1 MKRRVLAIMRKEFT
15 HIFRDWRTLLI
26 IILMPIM
33 MIVLYGYAITLD
45 MRNIVFGVIDDART
59 PESRALV
66 EAFAENGFFVPLG
79 RDVRRAE
86 VEKLF
91 MRREALLVIVIPSD
105 FNTQFE
111 RSGRS
116 RVQLL
121 IDASDSNIGTF
132 VSNYAEQV
140 LQQYNLRMN
149 DGLRTDGRLPV
160 LFEIAP
166 RILYNPDM
174 NSTFFFVPGLVALIL
189 MLISALLTSI
199 AITREKETGT
209 MEQIL
214 VSPVHAREIIIG
226 KVLPYILLGLLN
238 ASIILVSA
246 RLLFDVPMRG
256 SLPLLGLLTLIY
268 VFVALSFGLLISAVA
283 RTQLIAMFMTL
294 MATILPTIM
303 LSGFIFPIDSMPTV
317 LRWLAHVIPATWF
330 LEIIRGIMLKG
341 VGLRELWPQSL
352 ILTGL
357 GVLLVANA
365 IRRFRMRLE

>member
-1 MKRRVLAIMRKEFT
+1 MKRRLLAIVRKEFT

-66 EAFAENGFFVPLG
+66 ESFAENGFFVPLG
-79 RDVRRAE
+79 REIRRDQ
-86 VEKLF
+86 VEELF
-91 MRREALLVIVIPSD
+91 MRREALIVIVIPDGFSASLA
-105 FNTQFE
+105 T
-111 RSGRS
+111 GHP

-140 LQQYNLRMN
+140 LQQFNRGVAG
-149 DGLRTDGRLPV
+149 DLPV
-160 LFEIAP
+160 LYDVAP
-166 RILYNPDM
+166 RIFYNPDM

-238 ASIILVSA
+238 AAIILASA

-256 SLPLLGLLTLIY
+256 SLPLLGLLSLVY
-268 VFVALSFGLLISAVA
+268 VFVALSFGLMISAVA

-317 LRWLAHVIPATWF
+317 LSWLAHVIPATWF

-341 VGLRELWPQSL
+341 VGLRELWPQTL
-352 ILTGL
+352 ILCGL
-357 GVLLVANA
+357 GALLVANA

>member
-1 MKRRVLAIMRKEFT
+1 MKRRLLAIVRKEFT

-66 EAFAENGFFVPLG
+66 ESFAENGFFMPLG
-79 RDVRRAE
+79 REIRRDQ
-86 VEKLF
+86 VEGLF
-91 MRREALLVIVIPSD
+91 MRREALIVIVIPDGFS
-105 FNTQFE
+105 T
-111 RSGRS
+111 SLATGRP

-140 LQQYNLRMN
+140 LQQFNRGVAG
-149 DGLRTDGRLPV
+149 DLPV
-160 LFEIAP
+160 LYDVAP
-166 RILYNPDM
+166 RIFYNPDM

-238 ASIILVSA
+238 AAIILASA
-246 RLLFDVPMRG
+246 RVLFDVPMRG
-256 SLPLLGLLTLIY
+256 NLLLLGLLSLVY
-268 VFVALSFGLLISAVA
+268 VFVALSFGLMISAVA

-317 LRWLAHVIPATWF
+317 LTWLAHVIPATWF

-341 VGLRELWPQSL
+341 VGLRELWPQTL
-352 ILTGL
+352 ILGGL

>member
-1 MKRRVLAIMRKEFT
+1 MRRRLLAIVRKEFT

-26 IILMPIM
+26 IILMPIL

-66 EAFAENGFFVPLG
+66 AGFTENGFFKPLG
-79 RDVRRAE
+79 HEIQRKDIE
-86 VEKLF
+86 QLF
-91 MRREALLVIVIPSD
+91 MRRDALLVIVIPAD
-105 FNTQFE
+105 FSHELQPGN
-111 RSGRS
+111 RP
-116 RVQLL
+116 RVQLI
-121 IDASDSNIGTF
+121 IDASDSNVGTF

-140 LQQYNLRMN
+140 LRLYNK
-149 DGLRTDGRLPV
+149 RLNGSIPL

-166 RILYNPDM
+166 RIFYNPDM
-174 NSTFFFVPGLVALIL
+174 NSTYFFVPGLVALIL

-209 MEQIL
+209 LEQIL
-214 VSPVHAREIIIG
+214 VSPVHSREIILG
-226 KVLPYILLGLLN
+226 KVFPYILLGLLN
-238 ASIILVSA
+238 AAIILISA

-256 SLPLLGLLTLIY
+256 SLLLLGLLSLVY
-268 VFVALSFGLLISAVA
+268 VFVALSFGLMISTVA
-283 RTQLIAMFMTL
+283 KTQLVAMFMTL

-303 LSGFIFPIDSMPTV
+303 LSGFLFPISSMPQP
-317 LRWLAHVIPATWF
+317 LQYLAHILPATYF
-330 LEIIRGIMLKG
+330 LIIIRGIMLKG
-341 VGLRELWPQSL
+341 VGLAELWPDVL

-357 GVLLVANA
+357 GIFLVGNA

>member
-1 MKRRVLAIMRKEFT
+1 MRRRLLAIIRKEFT

-26 IILMPIM
+26 IILMPIL

-66 EAFAENGFFVPLG
+66 EAFAENGFFRPLG
-79 RDVRRAE
+79 RELRRDE
-86 VEKLF
+86 IEHVF
-91 MRREALLVIVIPSD
+91 MRRDALLVIVIPGEFSD
-105 FNTQFE
+105 ALQTGTGA
-111 RSGRS
+111 RL
-116 RVQLL
+116 QLL
-121 IDASDSNIGTF
+121 IDASDSNVGIF

-140 LQQYNLRMN
+140 LQLFNARMN
-149 DGLRTDGRLPV
+149 GSLPV
-160 LFEIAP
+160 LYDIAP

-174 NSTFFFVPGLVALIL
+174 NSTHFFVPGLVALIL

-209 MEQIL
+209 LEQIL
-214 VSPVHAREIIIG
+214 VSPVHAREIILG
-226 KVLPYILLGLLN
+226 KVLPYVILGLLN
-238 ASIILVSA
+238 AAIILVSA

-256 SLPLLGLLTLIY
+256 NLLLLGLLSLVF
-268 VFVALSFGLLISAVA
+268 VFVALSFGLMISTVA
-283 RTQLIAMFMTL
+283 RTQLLAMFMTL

-303 LSGFIFPIDSMPTV
+303 LSGFIFPITSMPTV
-317 LRWLAHVIPATWF
+317 LQYLANILPATYF
-330 LEIIRGIMLKG
+330 LTIIRAIMLKG
-341 VGLRELWPQSL
+341 VGLAELWPQAL

-357 GVLLVANA
+357 GVLLLANA

>member
-1 MKRRVLAIMRKEFT
+1 MRRRLLAIVRKEFT

-66 EAFAENGFFVPLG
+66 EAFSENGFFVPLG
-79 RDVRRAE
+79 TDLRRSDVE
-86 VEKLF
+86 HVF
-91 MRREALLVIVIPSD
+91 MRRDALLVLVIPED
-105 FNTQFE
+105 FSAE
-111 RSGRS
+111 LRGAGRS

-121 IDASDSNIGTF
+121 IDASDSNVGTF

-140 LQQYNLRMN
+140 LQKYNRRLN
-149 DGLRTDGRLPV
+149 GSLPV
-160 LFEIAP
+160 LYDLAP
-166 RILYNPDM
+166 RIFYNPDM

-214 VSPVHAREIIIG
+214 VSPVRAREIILG

-238 ASIILVSA
+238 AAIIVVSA
-246 RLLFDVPMRG
+246 RLLFDVPLRG
-256 SLPLLGLLTLIY
+256 SLLLLGALSLIY
-268 VFVALSFGLLISAVA
+268 VFVALSFGLMISAIA
-283 RTQLIAMFMTL
+283 RTQLIAMFGTL

-303 LSGFIFPIDSMPTV
+303 LSGFIFPIDSMPVV

-330 LEIIRGIMLKG
+330 LQIIRGIMLKG
-341 VGLRELWPQSL
+341 VGLHELWPQAL
-352 ILTGL
+352 ILCGL
-357 GVLLVANA
+357 GILLLGNA
-365 IRRFRMRLE
+365 IRRFSMRLE